1 MSSSIALVALVTV
14 AFVSLATTDEGMGL
28 CYRCPLHHFDGD
40 EGSPYAWVKSF
51 LKEIKKRCPGLK
63 TTPKVTKPPNTST
76 RTSTKA
82 STTTTHQ
89 QTTTT
94 NSLTKT
100 TSPVTVTTN
109 QPTMTANPPT
119 ATTDPPSTTTDPP
132 TTTTKPP
139 TATTEPPSATTN
151 PPTTTTDP
159 PTTTTDQP
167 TMTANPPTATTDPPS
182 TTTDPPTTT
191 TKPPTATTEPPSA
204 TTNPPTTT
212 TDPPTTTTDPPT
224 TTTDPPTTTTDP
236 PTTTTDPPTT
246 TTAPQP
252 PITTSEAPTIAPT
265 PPPGAAADCQA
276 LLDAGN
282 TVSGVYTIY
291 PTSYPGGLEVR
302 CDMTTDSKAWIVF
315 QRRVDGTVS
324 FIRSW
329 AEYRDGFGDKEGSF
343 WLGNEILRRLT
354 EPVDQEWQMR
364 VNIVRNEATRATDR
378 FALYDQFRITGELYS
393 LSLVYSG
400 AAYIQ
405 DSLSPPQ
412 AGNGHPFTTYDSDN
426 DQDTGLNCADSLK
439 GGWWFDTCG
448 TESVDSILYSNL
460 NGEYGQGLTGSLAF
474 VRGITWSKYAGFI
487 FVETDLKM
495 RRVS

>member
-28 CYRCPLHHFDGD
+28 CYRCPLHHLDGD

-51 LKEIKKRCPGLK
+51 LKEIKRRCPGLN

-89 QTTTT
+89 PTTTT
-94 NSLTKT
+94 NPQTKTTNPPTKT
-100 TSPVTVTTN
+100 TSPATVTTN

-132 TTTTKPP
+132 TTTTNPP
-139 TATTEPPSATTN
+139 TATTEPPST
-151 PPTTTTDP
+151 
-159 PTTTTDQP
+159 
-167 TMTANPPTATTDPPS
+167 
-182 TTTDPPTTT
+182 
-191 TKPPTATTEPPSA
+191 

-224 TTTDPPTTTTDP
+224 TTTDPPTTS
-236 PTTTTDPPTT
+236 TDPPTT

-252 PITTSEAPTIAPT
+252 PITTIEAPTIAPT

-282 TVSGVYTIY
+282 TASGVYTIY

-315 QRRVDGTVS
+315 QRRVSGAVS
-324 FIRSW
+324 FTRSW

-364 VNIVRNEATRATDR
+364 VNIVRDEATRATDR
-378 FALYDQFRITGELYS
+378 FALYDNFNIAGELYS

-400 AAYIQ
+400 IPGYIQ

-426 DQDTGLNCADSLK
+426 DQDSGLNCADSLK

-448 TESVDSILYSNL
+448 TESVGSILYSNL

-474 VRGITWSKYAGFI
+474 VRGITWSTYRNYV
-487 FVETDLKM
+487 FVETDMKM